1 MLQNLKGRATVLAA
15 GAALATFFLSSCAI
29 GSSNMDADRIRD
41 VLSQRVAAT
50 LSSAD
55 SAVVPAASLTD
66 FPWEQLCF
74 QRGDNLLLKIRHQG
88 GEVTVPLNYSD
99 FFVDEAYVAGSLDG
113 ACLGFG
119 DSLVVRRKYP
129 NDVGPVEF
137 QKITAERTP

>member
-1 MLQNLKGRATVLAA
+1 
-15 GAALATFFLSSCAI
+15 
-29 GSSNMDADRIRD
+29 MDADRIRD

-74 QRGDNLLLKIRHQG
+74 QREDSLLLKIRHQG
-88 GEVTVPLNYSD
+88 GEVSVSLDYSD
-99 FFVDEAYVAGSLDG
+99 FFVDEAHVAGSLDG

-137 QKITAERTP
+137 QKITAERAP